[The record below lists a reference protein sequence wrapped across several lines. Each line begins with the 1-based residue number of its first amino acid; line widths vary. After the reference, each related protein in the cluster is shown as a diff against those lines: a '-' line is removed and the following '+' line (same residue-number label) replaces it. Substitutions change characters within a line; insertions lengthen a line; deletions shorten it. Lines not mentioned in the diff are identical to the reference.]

1 MFSVEYRLAPEAK
14 CPDNIMDFYDALK
27 VAVSTSPDSS
37 ESDHNPL
44 CVAVREQQLRE
55 VEPGPGADHHQVL
68 STHLTSSHPR
78 SCSGESGGG
87 YITFGAM
94 VVLAQRDES
103 HLVRPSQL

>member
-44 CVAVREQQLRE
+44 CVAVREQQL
-55 VEPGPGADHHQVL
+55 
-68 STHLTSSHPR
+68 
-78 SCSGESGGG
+78 
-87 YITFGAM
+87 
-94 VVLAQRDES
+94 
-103 HLVRPSQL
+103 

>member
-27 VAVSTSPDSS
+27 VAVSTFPDSS

-68 STHLTSSHPR
+68 STQ
-78 SCSGESGGG
+78 
-87 YITFGAM
+87 
-94 VVLAQRDES
+94 V
-103 HLVRPSQL
+103 